1 MKSSR
6 QTGQEP
12 GSPGREESQL
22 SNSEPDAN
30 TFLLNLKKKK
40 KELHDK
46 RLIAICHI
54 LLGTTYPITGNAE
67 ELITSSQCETL
78 KQHPTEPVMWSVPIF
93 REDFT
98 TVPF

>member
-6 QTGQEP
+6 QISQEP
-12 GSPGREESQL
+12 GPSGREESQL

-40 KELHDK
+40 ELHDK
-46 RLIAICHI
+46 RLVANCHI

-67 ELITSSQCETL
+67 ELITSSQRETL
-78 KQHPTEPVMWSVPIF
+78 KQHPTEPVMWVVPIF